1 MNERNDSPVWFITG
15 CSSGLG
21 RALAR
26 QLLDRG
32 HRLVATARRPE
43 TLADLV
49 AIHPDR
55 CRALAL
61 DVAVAAQIPP
71 IVAQAAAAFGRLD
84 VVVNNAG
91 YGLVG
96 AVEEVSDE
104 QIARSFETNFF
115 GALRVMRA
123 ALPFLRAQRRGHF
136 VNISAAAAIANYAGF
151 SIYGATKCALE
162 GVSESLAAEVRP
174 LGLKVTIV
182 QPGPFRTDFISRSL
196 ERASGHVADY
206 EASSGKFLRFL
217 ETMSGRQPGDPGK
230 AADAI
235 IAAVASEHPPLR
247 LVLGKYANEKARRKL
262 SSAAREL
269 DAGTAG
275 GLDTDFDSTGSGET
289 PR

>member
-1 MNERNDSPVWFITG
+1 MNEPNESPVWFITG

-21 RALAR
+21 RALAQR
-26 QLLDRG
+26 VLARG

-49 AIHPDR
+49 ASNPDQ
-55 CRALAL
+55 CRVLAL
-61 DVAVAAQIPP
+61 DVAVAAQIPTV
-71 IVAQAAAAFGRLD
+71 VAQAAAAFGRLD

-96 AVEEVSDE
+96 ALEEVSDE

-123 ALPFLRAQRRGHF
+123 ALPILRAQRRGHF
-136 VNISAAAAIANYAGF
+136 VNISAAAAIANYPGF

-196 ERASGHVADY
+196 ERAPDRIADY
-206 EASSGKFLRFL
+206 DATSGKFLRFL
-217 ETMSGRQPGDPGK
+217 ETMSGRQPGDPDK
-230 AADAI
+230 AAEAV
-235 IAAVASEHPPLR
+235 IAAVASENPPLR
-247 LVLGKYANEKARRKL
+247 LVLGKYANEKARRKFV
-262 SSAAREL
+262 SAAREL
-269 DAGTAG
+269 DAGSAAG
-275 GLDTDFDSTGSGET
+275 LATDFDSTGPGES